1 MTLLP
6 LLLIVM
12 VAVADVVVVPTVTAA
27 VTLNAPVVEP
37 AVYKPADDTVPPV
50 CAQVTAAVVP
60 VTVAVNCRVPPG
72 ASVADVGEM
81 VTETIG
87 TAVTVTVAVADFVLS
102 ARLVTVTVQVPGVD
116 GAVYNPVRETVP
128 QLAAHPTP
136 TLVVLLTTSVNC
148 CVALTTK
155 DTEVGLMETAIG
167 GGVVEVV

>member
-1 MTLLP
+1 MTAVFV
-6 LLLIVM
+6 LLL
-12 VAVADVVVVPTVTAA
+12 
-27 VTLNAPVVEP
+27 
-37 AVYKPADDTVPPV
+37 
-50 CAQVTAAVVP
+50 
-60 VTVAVNCRVPPG
+60 TVAVNCCVPPG

-81 VTETIG
+81 VTETTG

-128 QLAAHPTP
+128 QLAVQPTP

-155 DTEVGLMETAIG
+155 DTEVGLMEIAIG